1 MIFVMLSIAAALGWW
16 LDGPVGTAVGVGIAL
31 LAHSVTTEL
40 RAWRQASRAF
50 QFIVAGALVILSVV
64 TFASR

>member
-1 MIFVMLSIAAALGWW
+1 MILVMLSIAAALGWW
-16 LDGPVGTAVGVGIAL
+16 FAGLVGTAVGAGLAL
-31 LAHSVTTEL
+31 LAYSVTTQL
-40 RAWRQASRAF
+40 WALLQASRAF